1 MLAMRWNGSFESLVK
16 SDAFQIVRSVG
27 LGLPGVRV
35 GDEYDGSPL
44 LKLRGSRPE

>member
-27 LGLPGVRV
+27 LGLPGV
-35 GDEYDGSPL
+35 ESATKYDGSPP